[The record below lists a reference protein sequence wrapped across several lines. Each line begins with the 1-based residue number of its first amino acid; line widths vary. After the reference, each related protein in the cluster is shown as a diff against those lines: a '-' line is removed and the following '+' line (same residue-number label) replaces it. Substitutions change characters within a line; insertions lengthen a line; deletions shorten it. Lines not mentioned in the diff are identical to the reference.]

1 MVWSQR
7 WAPYV
12 PVATRHREA
21 TELAKKRAKSAGR
34 IPQPVTVSGRVIAST
49 FWGKAWCDHLETW
62 KDYDNRLPRGV
73 TYLRN
78 GSVVD
83 LFITKGKVEAIV
95 AGSEPYFID
104 IRFTQL
110 PDVRWKKLRSAC
122 TASIDSLIDLL
133 AGKFSKGLM
142 ELLTSTRTG
151 LFPSAGE
158 MQMTCDCPDS
168 SRCCKHLAAVIYA
181 IGAKLDHQP
190 ELLFVLRGVDH
201 QELVAHATSAENLD
215 RELSSRG
222 SSELQT
228 DDLGQLFGIDLAAGT
243 DFTTQIQAT
252 PPMTEAAPRRKA
264 GKKKALVR
272 STATPSGFAAS
283 ASPGVAA
290 KPAGTR
296 QRAGKK
302 TVTKRAAAGS
312 ASARTVSKTE
322 NTADALLSSIAQHIA
337 AKAAVASVPSAAP
350 TASVRGRG
358 RKKSSE

>member
-1 MVWSQR
+1 MAWSQR

-12 PVATRHREA
+12 PVATKLRKA
-21 TELAKKRAKSAGR
+21 AELAKKRAKSAGR
-34 IPQPVTVSGRVIAST
+34 SPQPVTVSGRAIAST
-49 FWGKAWCDHLETW
+49 FWGRAWCDNLETW

-83 LFITKGKVEAIV
+83 LYITMRKVEAIV
-95 AGSEPYFID
+95 AGSEPYHIN
-104 IRFTQL
+104 IQLTQL

-158 MQMTCDCPDS
+158 LQMSCDCPDS

-190 ELLFVLRGVDH
+190 ELLFLLRGVDH
-201 QELVAHATSAENLD
+201 QELVAHASSAENLD
-215 RELSSRG
+215 LELKSKG
-222 SSELQT
+222 SGELQT
-228 DDLGQLFGIDLAAGT
+228 DDLGQLFGIDLATGT

-252 PPMTEAAPRRKA
+252 PPTTEAAAISAAEKPKSRKRAGSKSPRVSAPEPVRSEPPQVAAKAA
-264 GKKKALVR
+264 GKKQPARK
-272 STATPSGFAAS
+272 
-283 ASPGVAA
+283 VA
-290 KPAGTR
+290 
-296 QRAGKK
+296 Q
-302 TVTKRAAAGS
+302 S
-312 ASARTVSKTE
+312 E
-322 NTADALLSSIAQHIA
+322 NTPDAILASIAQHFA
-337 AKAAVASVPSAAP
+337 AKSAGTSVPPAAP
-350 TASVRGRG
+350 VRARAS
-358 RKKSSE
+358 KKSSK